1 MERLLIVS
9 NRLPISVHK
18 RKGELD
24 FESSVGGLATALGSF
39 YKSYNCLWIGWPGIS
54 LERIEGEQK
63 DIKARLMS
71 ENCYPVFLSQ
81 QDIEDYYHGFSNRTI
96 WPLFHYLTF
105 YTVYRE
111 DLWQAYQRVNEAFSN
126 AIMEVAQ
133 PDDIIWIHD
142 YHLMLLPRLLREG
155 LPRASIG
162 FFLHIPFPSFEMFRL
177 LPWRKEILEGLLG
190 ADLVGFHTYEYM
202 GHFLASLRRLFGY
215 EATLGQIL
223 TEERVVKADVFPLG
237 IDYEHFSTA
246 AREPRTKA
254 EITKFRKKLGNRK
267 VILSIDRLDYT
278 KGIPQRLKAFD
289 TFLERNPEYK
299 ERLTFIIALAPSRTE
314 VGDYMLLKKQIDELV
329 GAINGKHGTIGW
341 VPIWYLHH
349 SLPFH
354 SLIALYNIADIALVT
369 PLRDG
374 MNLVAKEYLATKR
387 DGKGVLI
394 LSETAGAAKE
404 LGEAIIINVNN
415 EEELVQALEKALAM
429 PKGEQLRHN
438 RMMQRRLQRYTARR
452 WAEEFIDRLL
462 YTRRLQQEMKA
473 RELSDEAKG
482 ELISQFQKSQ
492 RRLLLLDYDGTLVPF
507 SEKPEEAKPGEE
519 LIRLL
524 QELANNPKNGVVLIS
539 GRDKDTLERWFGGLE
554 IGLVAEHGVRIK
566 ERGKEWETE
575 ALRSDW
581 KRQLRPILE
590 LWMDRT
596 PGSFIEEK
604 GYSLV
609 WHYRKADPGLGELR
623 ARELEGNLS
632 GLTANLNLHVLEGS
646 KVIEVKNAS
655 IDKGRA
661 ASRWISRKGWDF
673 IMAIGDDRT
682 DEDLFKALPP
692 TAWSLKVGFSASAA
706 KFNLGSSG
714 EATALLKELVEECS
728 ARL

>member
-9 NRLPISVHK
+9 NRLPITVHK
-18 RKGELD
+18 RKGELH
-24 FESSVGGLATALGSF
+24 FEPSTGGLATALGSF

-71 ENCYPVFLSQ
+71 ENCYPIFLSQ
-81 QDIEDYYHGFSNRTI
+81 QDIEGYYHGFSNRTI

-111 DLWQAYQRVNEAFSN
+111 DLWQAYEQVNEAFSK

-142 YHLMLLPRLLREG
+142 YHLMLLPRLLREKF
-155 LPRASIG
+155 PRASIG
-162 FFLHIPFPSFEMFRL
+162 FFLHIPFPSFEIFRL

-202 GHFLASLRRLFGY
+202 RHFLASLHRLLGY
-215 EATLGQIL
+215 EANLGQIL

-237 IDYEHFSTA
+237 IDYERFSTA
-246 AREPRTKA
+246 VQEPRTKA
-254 EITKFRKKLGNRK
+254 EITKFRKRLGGRK

-289 TFLERNPEYK
+289 AFLDRNPEYK
-299 ERLTFIIALAPSRTE
+299 ERLIFIMIVSPSRTE
-314 VGDYMLLKKQIDELV
+314 VGDYALLKRQIDELV

-341 VPIWYLHH
+341 VPIWYLPH

-369 PLRDG
+369 PIRDG

-387 DGKGVLI
+387 DGRGVLI
-394 LSETAGAAKE
+394 LSETAGAATE

-415 EEELVQALEKALAM
+415 EEEVVQALEKALAM
-429 PKGEQLRHN
+429 PEGEQRRRN

-462 YTRRLQQEMKA
+462 YTRKLQQEIKA
-473 RELSDEAKG
+473 KELSDEARG

-492 RRLLLLDYDGTLVPF
+492 RRLLLLDYDGTLIPF
-507 SEKPEEAKPGEE
+507 SEKPEEARPGEE

-524 QELANNPKNGVVLIS
+524 QELADNPKNEVVLIS
-539 GRDKDTLERWFGGLE
+539 GRDKDTLEKWFGGLK
-554 IGLVAEHGVRIK
+554 IGLVAEHGAWIK
-566 ERGKEWETE
+566 EKGKEWETE
-575 ALRSDW
+575 TLRSDW
-581 KRQLRPILE
+581 KGQVRPILE
-590 LWMDRT
+590 LWADRT

-604 GYSLV
+604 DYSLV
-609 WHYRKADPGLGELR
+609 WHYRKADPELGELR
-623 ARELEGNLS
+623 ARELKGNLS
-632 GLTANLNLHVLEGS
+632 GLAANLDLLVLEGS

-661 ASRWISRKGWDF
+661 AFRWISRKEWDF

-706 KFNLGSSG
+706 KFNLASSG
-714 EATALLKELVEECS
+714 EVIALLKELS
-728 ARL
+728 K